1 MAQKTNPISLRLQK
15 TNKYFS
21 SCWYSDYFYDEMS
34 SHDFRIRSYIENV
47 LDQIGH
53 SWALLYIQ
61 NQYKKVNIYTFL
73 LDARGIRHEK
83 EQFLRLP
90 RGKAKIPCLPIPLFF
105 LPLSSNDKREKS
117 GSTSLTPPQGE
128 SAQSSSHVRDKAC
141 DNNFTFCRS
150 VYASSNKYCNN
161 LFASNDSAQIS
172 RESVYR
178 STSVDHSSNQA
189 HVNLLQAN
197 FASSKAT
204 LTPSI
209 GVRVDQL
216 SLQSQG
222 SLSDLMEGCIN
233 KTSLGQALFR
243 QLIQYT
249 LLRDI
254 QKYTLLQHNYWNLLV
269 GIDESKIDQHQLIES
284 KIDQRQLIDKRQQ
297 LSLNTS
303 RAFFNNLTP
312 ITRSEE
318 IALLFKKCNK
328 TGPFQELI
336 EMMLS
341 IQSSLLATLHPIRI
355 VQHTQNGQFLIGEIV
370 YLLQKR
376 VSFRQ
381 IKDQIVREAAE
392 SDIIKGIRL
401 SCSGRL
407 AGRSKKAQK
416 SKTQSTQWGE
426 TSLHVLSSKL
436 SFTSKGAITPFGK
449 VGIKLW
455 ICYK

>member
-15 TNKYFS
+15 TNKHFS

-34 SHDFRIRSYIENV
+34 SHDLRIRSYIESV

-61 NQYKKVNIYTFL
+61 NQYRKVNIYSFL

-90 RGKAKIPCLPIPLFF
+90 RGRAKIPCLPIPLFF

-117 GSTSLTPPQGE
+117 GSTSVDQI
-128 SAQSSSHVRDKAC
+128 SSHIRDNVS

-150 VYASSNKYCNN
+150 VYGSSNKSCNN
-161 LFASNDSAQIS
+161 LFASNANTQTS

-178 STSVDHSSNQA
+178 PTSVDHSSNPA
-189 HVNLLQAN
+189 HVNPLQTN

-204 LTPSI
+204 LTPST
-209 GVRVDQL
+209 GVKVDQL
-216 SLQSQG
+216 SLQCQASF
-222 SLSDLMEGCIN
+222 SNLMEGGIN
-233 KTSLGQALFR
+233 KTGLGQALFR

-254 QKYTLLQHNYWNLLV
+254 QKHTLVQHNYWNLLV
-269 GIDESKIDQHQLIES
+269 DIDESKNDQCE
-284 KIDQRQLIDKRQQ
+284 LIDKRQQ
-297 LSLNTS
+297 LSLNTP
-303 RAFFNNLTP
+303 RAFFHNLTP
-312 ITRSEE
+312 ITRSGEM
-318 IALLFKKCNK
+318 ALLFKKCNK

-341 IQSSLLATLHPIRI
+341 IQSSLLATFHPIRV
-355 VQHTQNGQFLIGEIV
+355 VQHIQNGQFLIGEIV

-381 IKDQIVREAAE
+381 IKDQIIREAAD
-392 SDIIKGIRL
+392 SNIIKGIRL

-407 AGRSKKAQK
+407 GGRSKKAQK
-416 SKTQSTQWGE
+416 SKTQSIQWGE

-436 SFTSKGAITPFGK
+436 SFTSKGASTPFGK